1 MLATAGTLIA
11 ALTSRGN
18 CLLNAFEA
26 HTPRRRGRRI
36 RIVTLSASARKDPAG
51 ILDVMGAEE
60 ELEHAMGDVQTCV
73 YRLDLMEGFLEI
85 FEDWVEWAEV
95 DEKWAC
101 CLVEKVAGMIRNV
114 GEMELLIDVAEEKF
128 EEVQDGGV
136 LLTAD
141 DDY

>member
-26 HTPRRRGRRI
+26 DTPRRRLPLF
-36 RIVTLSASARKDPAG
+36 TLSGPFAGKDPSE
-51 ILDVMGAEE
+51 ILDVMSAEE

-73 YRLDLMEGFLEI
+73 YRLDLIAGFLEI
-85 FEDWVEWAEV
+85 FEGWVELAEV
-95 DEKWAC
+95 DEKFAC
-101 CLVEKVAGMIRNV
+101 RLVEKVAGMIRNL

-136 LLTAD
+136 ALTAD